1 MKNIIVLIICLLFVE
16 LIWAQKPEPILSFA
30 TYVKESTYYK
40 EQAGLWKKETQTNPQ
55 NAFAWFN
62 YYRATRNLVR
72 TDTTDHRKSEEKY
85 QQQAEIVDAMEKA
98 VPNTYEYNLAKWMH
112 HGQNFAY
119 LKHLK
124 KADELGLGRT
134 EHLSDMAGW
143 GEIERDRNKRDKY
156 CKLWLENGLV
166 SPGLM
171 YYNYN
176 TLAGLKPNAIL
187 LTFGDNDTYPA
198 WLLQAKGI
206 RTDVTVINAYLI
218 LIDAYRNKV
227 FKELGVS
234 HTPFIALDTVDAE
247 KDYYWFRKE
256 LVKTLAT
263 NSKNNPVYLVVSCH
277 TDYSTPI
284 ESELYLTGL
293 AYEYSTKPM
302 DNMAL
307 LKKNF
312 EQNFALDYLDKNF
325 YQDISK
331 DIVAQTNLN
340 YIIPMIKLYD
350 HYKLAGEKEKANTI
364 KEKLL
369 LIGAGHAEEKDL
381 INYLNQD
388 LAGGKE

>member
-1 MKNIIVLIICLLFVE
+1 MKNIIVLIICLLYIE
-16 LIWAQKPEPILSFA
+16 LVWAQKPEPILSFA
-30 TYVKESTYYK
+30 TYVKESAYYK
-40 EQAGLWKKETQTNPQ
+40 QQASLWKKETQANPQ

-72 TDTTDHRKSEEKY
+72 TDTSDRRSQEEKY
-85 QQQAEIVDAMEKA
+85 QQQADIVNEMEKV
-98 VPNTYEYNLAKWMH
+98 VPNTYEFNLAKWMH

-124 KADELGLGRT
+124 KADELGSGRT

-143 GEIERDRNKRDKY
+143 GEIERNKEKKDKY

-176 TLAGLKPNAIL
+176 TLIGLKPNAIL

-206 RTDVTVINAYLI
+206 RTDVTIINAYLF
-218 LIDAYRNKV
+218 LIDDYRNKLL
-227 FKELGVS
+227 KELGVA
-234 HTPFIALDTVDAE
+234 HKPFAALDTVDIE
-247 KDYYWFRKE
+247 NDYWWFRKE
-256 LVKTLAT
+256 MVKTLAT
-263 NSKNNPVYLVVSCH
+263 NSKNYPVYLVVSC
-277 TDYSTPI
+277 DNEYKKWI
-284 ESELYLTGL
+284 ESDLYLIGL
-293 AYEYSTKPM
+293 AYEYSNKPV
-302 DNMAL
+302 DNLAF
-307 LKKNF
+307 LKMNF
-312 EQNFALDYLDKNF
+312 ENKFALDYLDKSF
-325 YQDISK
+325 YKDISK
-331 DIVAQTNLN
+331 EIVARTNLN

-350 HYKLAGEKEKANTI
+350 HYKLAGAHEKANKI

-381 INYLNQD
+381 KKYLNQD
-388 LAGGKE
+388 NAGGKE

>member
-1 MKNIIVLIICLLFVE
+1 MKTLSIFISLFIFQ
-16 LIWAQKPEPILSFA
+16 LTSMAQKPEPILSFA
-30 TYVKESTYYK
+30 AYVKESAYYK
-40 EQAGLWKKETQTNPQ
+40 QQAELWKKETQKDPQ
-55 NAFAWFN
+55 NAYAWFN

-72 TDTTDHRKSEEKY
+72 TDTSDHRKQEEKY
-85 QQQAEIVDAMEKA
+85 QQQAEIVDAMEKV
-98 VPNTYEYNLAKWMH
+98 VPHTYEYNLAKWMH

-124 KADELGLGRT
+124 KANELGSGRT

-156 CKLWLENGLV
+156 CKLWLENGPV

-176 TLAGLKPNAIL
+176 TLIGLKPNAIL

-206 RTDVTVINAYLI
+206 RPDVTIINTYLL
-218 LIDAYRNKV
+218 LIDDYRNKI

-234 HTPFIALDTVDAE
+234 YTPFTALDSIDAE
-247 KDYYWFRKE
+247 KDFYWFRKE

-263 NSKNNPVYLVVSCH
+263 NNKNHPVYLVVSC
-277 TDYSTPI
+277 DSEYSQPI
-284 ESELYLTGL
+284 ESDLYLIGL
-293 AYEYSTKPM
+293 AYEYATKSI

-307 LKKNF
+307 LKKNY
-312 EQNFALDYLDKNF
+312 EQNFALDYLDKHF

-331 DIVAQTNLN
+331 DIVARTNLN

-350 HYKLAGEKEKANTI
+350 HYKLAGEQEKANTL

-369 LIGAGHAEEKDL
+369 HIGAGQAEEKDL
-381 INYLNQD
+381 KKYLNQ
-388 LAGGKE
+388 

>member
-1 MKNIIVLIICLLFVE
+1 MKNIIVLIFCLLFIKLV
-16 LIWAQKPEPILSFA
+16 WAQKPEPILSFA
-30 TYVKESTYYK
+30 TYVKESAYYK
-40 EQAGLWKKETQTNPQ
+40 QQASLWKKETQANPQ

-72 TDTTDHRKSEEKY
+72 TDTSDKRSQEEKY
-85 QQQAEIVDAMEKA
+85 QQQADIVNEMEKV

-124 KADELGLGRT
+124 KADELGSGRT

-143 GEIERDRNKRDKY
+143 GEIERDKEKKDKY
-156 CKLWLENGLV
+156 CKLWLENGVV

-176 TLAGLKPNAIL
+176 TLIGLKPNAIL

-206 RTDVTVINAYLI
+206 RTDVTIINAYLF
-218 LIDAYRNKV
+218 LIDDYRNKLL
-227 FKELGVS
+227 KELGVA
-234 HTPFIALDTVDAE
+234 HKPFAALDTVDIE
-247 KDYYWFRKE
+247 KDYWWFKKE
-256 LVKTLAT
+256 MVKILAT
-263 NSKNNPVYLVVSCH
+263 NSKNHPVYLVVSC
-277 TDYSTPI
+277 DNEYKKWI
-284 ESELYLTGL
+284 ESDLYLIGL
-293 AYEYSTKPM
+293 AYEYNNKPV
-302 DNMAL
+302 DNLAL
-307 LKKNF
+307 LKMNF
-312 EQNFALDYLDKNF
+312 ENKFALDYLDKSF
-325 YQDISK
+325 YKDISK
-331 DIVAQTNLN
+331 DIVARTNLN

-350 HYKLAGEKEKANTI
+350 HYKLAGAQEKANKI

-381 INYLNQD
+381 KKYLNQD
-388 LAGGKE
+388 NAGGKE

>member
-1 MKNIIVLIICLLFVE
+1 MKTRVTLICILF
-16 LIWAQKPEPILSFA
+16 LQFAAKAQKPEPILSFA
-30 TYVKESTYYK
+30 TYVKESAYYK
-40 EQAGLWKKETQTNPQ
+40 EQASLWKKETQKDPQ

-72 TDTTDHRKSEEKY
+72 TDTSDHRNQDEKFK
-85 QQQAEIVDAMEKA
+85 QQAEIVNEMEK
-98 VPNTYEYNLAKWMH
+98 VIPNSYEYNLAKWMH
-112 HGQNFAY
+112 NGQNFAY
-119 LKHLK
+119 LKYLK
-124 KADELGLGRT
+124 KAAELGSGRT

-143 GEIERDRNKRDKY
+143 GEIERDRVKRDKY
-156 CKLWLENGLV
+156 CKLWLENGIV

-176 TLAGLKPNAIL
+176 TLIGLKPNAIL

-206 RTDVTVINAYLI
+206 RPDVTVINTYLF
-218 LIDAYRNKV
+218 LIDSYRNKIMN
-227 FKELGVS
+227 ELGIK
-234 HTPFIALDTVDAE
+234 HEAFAALDTIDIE

-256 LVKTLAT
+256 MVKTLAT
-263 NSKNNPVYLVVSCH
+263 NNKNYPVYLVVSCD
-277 TDYSTPI
+277 TEYSKWI
-284 ESELYLTGL
+284 ESDLYLIGL
-293 AYEYSTKPM
+293 AYEYNAKTM

-312 EQNFALDYLDKNF
+312 EQNFALDYLDKAF

-331 DIVAQTNLN
+331 DIVSRTNLN

-350 HYKLAGEKEKANTI
+350 HYKLAGEQEKANTI

-369 LIGAGHAEEKDL
+369 HIGAGKEEEIDL
-381 INYLNQD
+381 KNYLNQ
-388 LAGGKE
+388 

>member
-1 MKNIIVLIICLLFVE
+1 MKTIATFLFLVFFQC
-16 LIWAQKPEPILSFA
+16 ITKAQKPEPILSFA
-30 TYVKESTYYK
+30 AYVKESAYYK
-40 EQAGLWKKETQTNPQ
+40 EQAGLWQKETQKDPQ
-55 NAFAWFN
+55 NAYAWFN

-72 TDTTDHRKSEEKY
+72 TDTSDHRKSEEKY

-98 VPNTYEYNLAKWMH
+98 VPNSYEFHLAKWMH
-112 HGQNFAY
+112 HGQNYAY

-124 KADELGLGRT
+124 KADELGFGRT

-143 GEIERDRNKRDKY
+143 GEIERDRAKRDKY
-156 CKLWLENGLV
+156 CKLWLENGHV

-176 TLAGLKPNAIL
+176 TLIGLKPNAIL

-206 RTDVTVINAYLI
+206 RTDVTVINAYLF
-218 LIDAYRNKV
+218 LIDEYRNKV
-227 FKELGVS
+227 FKELGVR
-234 HTPFIALDTVDAE
+234 HTPFVALDTVDAE

-256 LVKTLAT
+256 LIKTLAT
-263 NSKNNPVYLVVSCH
+263 NSKNNPVYLVVSCD
-277 TDYSTPI
+277 TEYSTPI
-284 ESELYLTGL
+284 ESELYLIGL
-293 AYEYSTKPM
+293 AYEYNTKPI

-312 EQNFALDYLDKNF
+312 EQNFALDYLDKHF
-325 YQDISK
+325 YTDISK
-331 DIVAQTNLN
+331 DIVARTNLN

-350 HYKLAGEKEKANTI
+350 HYKLAGEQEKANSI

-369 LIGAGHAEEKDL
+369 QIGAGQAEEKDL
-381 INYLNQD
+381 KNYLNQ
-388 LAGGKE
+388 